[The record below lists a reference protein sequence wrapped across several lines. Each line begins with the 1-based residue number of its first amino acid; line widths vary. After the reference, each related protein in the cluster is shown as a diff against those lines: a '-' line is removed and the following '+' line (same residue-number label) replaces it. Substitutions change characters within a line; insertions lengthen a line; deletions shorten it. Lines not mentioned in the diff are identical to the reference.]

1 MAQLQHLQHQQQRAN
16 PLGGILSTV
25 GGIAGTAVG
34 GPMGGMAG
42 SALGGA
48 VGGQDMST
56 ITQGALKKGA
66 SAGVGSVIGDALDT
80 GTAAID
86 DALTTGEIT
95 DMAGGAAQVQQAPLA
110 GPFGADPLRGYGQDQ
125 LPDYMQANQGGA
137 MYANTGGPVPNA
149 NGTPSN
155 SKFNYSTTDMNTPN
169 QLVEGFQYGPLAS
182 VEYKKTGGKVG
193 ESYKMSYHNPLSAT
207 KQSKG

>member
-48 VGGQDMST
+48 LGGQDMST

-66 SAGVGSVIGDALDT
+66 SAGVSASSH
-80 GTAAID
+80 GT
-86 DALTTGEIT
+86 
-95 DMAGGAAQVQQAPLA
+95 
-110 GPFGADPLRGYGQDQ
+110 
-125 LPDYMQANQGGA
+125 
-137 MYANTGGPVPNA
+137 
-149 NGTPSN
+149 
-155 SKFNYSTTDMNTPN
+155 
-169 QLVEGFQYGPLAS
+169 
-182 VEYKKTGGKVG
+182 
-193 ESYKMSYHNPLSAT
+193 
-207 KQSKG
+207 

>member
-1 MAQLQHLQHQQQRAN
+1 MGTLGSVAGGVI
-16 PLGGILSTV
+16 GGIY
-25 GGIAGTAVG
+25 G
-34 GPMGGMAG
+34 GPAGAAAG

-48 VGGQDMST
+48 AG
-56 ITQGALKKGA
+56 GALDGKSTEEIAGKAATSYAMSGA
-66 SAGVGSVIGDALDT
+66 LGGAIGEGGVGALD
-80 GTAAID
+80 AATD
-86 DALTTGEIT
+86 QGSNSALDNMMTSGEIT
-95 DMAGGAAQVQQAPLA
+95 DMSGGAAQVQQAPLA
-110 GPFGADPLRGYGQDQ
+110 SPFGADPLRGYGQDQ
-125 LPDYMQANQGGA
+125 LPDYMQANQGRA

-155 SKFNYSTTDMNTPN
+155 SKFNYSNTDMNTPN

-207 KQSKG
+207 KQSKE